1 MLLARARADALVSG
15 AGGVGDDLL
24 LVSASASGSIR
35 VWRHQAAAAAEGGG
49 GDSGGGGGSLV
60 MLHECI
66 VAAQPTALGI
76 VRDGSGAPTGLVVGT
91 NVGELMP
98 IGLPL
103 PATVR
108 ASRRRRRA
116 AAARRARRWRRRRR
130 RREAAEPAAYEWRFD
145 NGTGERGC
153 GFVAEKRGAFD
164 GWAQTDAYE
173 KGLQLVLRRARTA
186 TGNHNMS
193 GGGGGGNGGASAAV
207 AAAARRASPRH
218 ARADR
223 RADGARRPQR
233 PARRG
238 ARPDR
243 SQPRP
248 AARAAARRPADLGAA
263 GAL

>member
-1 MLLARARADALVSG
+1 
-15 AGGVGDDLL
+15 
-24 LVSASASGSIR
+24 
-35 VWRHQAAAAAEGGG
+35 
-49 GDSGGGGGSLV
+49 

-103 PATVR
+103 PATD
-108 ASRRRRRA
+108 ASLEA
-116 AAARRARRWRRRRR
+116 AAARGGRETRAAMAAAA
-130 RREAAEPAAYEWRFD
+130 AAEAEPKAAEPPAAYEWRFD

-186 TGNHNMS
+186 TG
-193 GGGGGGNGGASAAV
+193 
-207 AAAARRASPRH
+207 RRRTT
-218 ARADR
+218 
-223 RADGARRPQR
+223 
-233 PARRG
+233 
-238 ARPDR
+238 
-243 SQPRP
+243 
-248 AARAAARRPADLGAA
+248 
-263 GAL
+263 